1 MERDEIL
8 RKIEEIRRE
17 VEKSQ
22 IENLRNKIRE
32 RPFHLHGSHRNRLLQ
47 KILMKFRKRL
57 VLETSLILKP
67 VLDSQQE
74 INLRFLKEIEKLK
87 EAVFPDQAQS
97 SPEGQDLKG
106 RGSPGGTQK

>member
-8 RKIEEIRRE
+8 KKIEEIRRE

-32 RPFHLHGSHRNRLLQ
+32 RQFHLHGSHRNRLLQ
-47 KILMKFRKRL
+47 KILVKFRKRL

-87 EAVFPDQAQS
+87 EAVFPDQAQP

-106 RGSPGGTQK
+106 RESPGGTQK

>member
-32 RPFHLHGSHRNRLLQ
+32 RPFHLHSSHRNRLLQ

>member
-8 RKIEEIRRE
+8 KKIEEIRRE
-17 VEKSQ
+17 VERSQ
-22 IENLRNKIRE
+22 IENLRTKIRE
-32 RPFHLHGSHRNRLLQ
+32 RQFHLHGSHRNRFLQ
-47 KILMKFRKRL
+47 KILLKFRKRL

-87 EAVFPDQAQS
+87 EAVFPDLPQS
-97 SPEGQDLKG
+97 SPEGRDLKDQG
-106 RGSPGGTQK
+106 PPGGKQK